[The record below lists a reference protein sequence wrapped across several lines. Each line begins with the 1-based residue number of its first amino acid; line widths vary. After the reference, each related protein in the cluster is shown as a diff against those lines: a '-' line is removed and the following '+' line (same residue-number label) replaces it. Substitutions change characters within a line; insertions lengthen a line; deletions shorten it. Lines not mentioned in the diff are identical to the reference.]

1 MHDRPVT
8 RDPSTGLTVA
18 PLWPEARGRPCYGFG
33 MADSTAEV
41 FSAAKFTLR
50 AEQTGLMWKELAARL
65 EVHRTTL
72 GAVRSGRS
80 APSTEL
86 LVKIVE
92 VLGGTPEDYLD
103 LPDRQSWN
111 LKLFRM
117 VAGYTQHAVSEAL
130 GVAPAAVSGWETGR
144 YRPPRSVVPLLA
156 QMYGASQAELDA
168 AMSQGEVGPTEALVV
183 CAESVVRL
191 AEVALE
197 AGTGMPGPSRRAK
210 NARIREQLEIS
221 MKSVS
226 AAVRDLADE
235 VTRDSLVGV
244 VRRLAELHA
253 AAELRDV

>member
-1 MHDRPVT
+1 
-8 RDPSTGLTVA
+8 
-18 PLWPEARGRPCYGFG
+18 

-103 LPDRQSWN
+103 LPDRQAWT

-117 VAGYTQHAVSEAL
+117 VAGFTQHAVSEAL

-144 YRPPRSVVPLLA
+144 YRPPRSVVPMLA
-156 QMYGASQAELDA
+156 QMYGASEAELDA
-168 AMSQGEVGPTEALVV
+168 AMSHGEVGPAEALVL
-183 CAESVVRL
+183 CAESVVRF
-191 AEVALE
+191 AEVAFE
-197 AGTGMPGPSRRAK
+197 AVAAMPTPSRRAK

-221 MKSVS
+221 MESLS
-226 AAVRDLADE
+226 AAVRDMADE
-235 VTRDSLVGV
+235 DGRDSLVDA
-244 VRRLAELHA
+244 VRQLAELHA
-253 AAELRDV
+253 AIKI